1 MRVKRNVVV
10 WKVEKTCI
18 FFSEAGRLQAEM
30 DWQHT
35 ISSLHTHT
43 TMGWPYSIDVVSLRN
58 LFLWVAFSYSATGH
72 IMQQSEPIPVE
83 WLTPYLY
90 IIDNK

>member
-1 MRVKRNVVV
+1 MWLCGKLS
-10 WKVEKTCI
+10 KPLFD
-18 FFSEAGRLQAEM
+18 FFFRGWQAEM

-35 ISSLHTHT
+35 ISSLYTHST
-43 TMGWPYSIDVVSLRN
+43 LGWPYSIDGVSLRN

-83 WLTPYLY
+83 WLTTYLY